1 MGQFIEQGALLL
13 FVAAIVAMVARRF
26 RFPYAVGLV
35 LTGLALR
42 WLPGAPVLALTR
54 DLLFTLLL
62 PPLIF
67 EGAMFLCW
75 RTLRSQLP
83 VVVTLA
89 SLGVLLSA
97 GVTGLAMH
105 GLAGWP
111 MNAALAFGAL
121 ISATDPVAVLAT
133 FRELGLRGRL
143 RLLVEAESLF
153 NDGTAAVLFATVVA
167 IGVGQ
172 PLGPADVALGL
183 LLAIGGGMLSGTAV
197 ALAARF
203 LAGRTTDPL
212 VEITFTV
219 VAAYGSFLL
228 AEHVGGSGV
237 VATLA
242 AGLVFGERRT
252 RAPLSPRE
260 RGAVE
265 AFWEFVAFAANS
277 LVFLLIGLEEG
288 RTDFAGVLGTAL
300 LAVLVAT
307 ASRAAA
313 VYPIAA
319 LFRGSALR
327 VSAAHQHVLVWGGL
341 RGALALALALGLPE
355 GFALRAQIVSA
366 TFAVVAFSIVVQ
378 GVSLP
383 ALLRRLGMRVRPA
396 RPKPVADL
404 AKETGT

>member
-1 MGQFIEQGALLL
+1 
-13 FVAAIVAMVARRF
+13 
-26 RFPYAVGLV
+26 
-35 LTGLALR
+35 
-42 WLPGAPVLALTR
+42 
-54 DLLFTLLL
+54 
-62 PPLIF
+62 
-67 EGAMFLCW
+67 
-75 RTLRSQLP
+75 
-83 VVVTLA
+83 
-89 SLGVLLSA
+89 
-97 GVTGLAMH
+97 
-105 GLAGWP
+105 
-111 MNAALAFGAL
+111 
-121 ISATDPVAVLAT
+121 
-133 FRELGLRGRL
+133 
-143 RLLVEAESLF
+143 
-153 NDGTAAVLFATVVA
+153 
-167 IGVGQ
+167 
-172 PLGPADVALGL
+172 
-183 LLAIGGGMLSGTAV
+183 
-197 ALAARF
+197 
-203 LAGRTTDPL
+203 
-212 VEITFTV
+212 V